1 MTLAIPETVILCAG
15 VATYLLLGLLWA
27 FAYQLVDRL
36 VPDSF
41 AFTVGPS
48 SSRSLEGFNS
58 LYFSI
63 TTLATSGY
71 GDIVPVSGLARMLAM
86 TESVAGLLYV
96 ALLIARL
103 VALYSS
109 QGLANDANP

>member
-1 MTLAIPETVILCAG
+1 MDQSA
-15 VATYLLLGLLWA
+15 
-27 FAYQLVDRL
+27 
-36 VPDSF
+36 PDSF
-41 AFTVGPS
+41 AFAVGPP

-63 TTLATSGY
+63 TTLATSAY
-71 GDIVPVSGLARMLAM
+71 GDIMPVSALARMLAM

-109 QGLANDANP
+109 QELANDANPPAEPHRNHVEGPAEGSETPPGSSRIPD